1 MEVSDMA
8 PENAK
13 QSYAIKKNTKR
24 QAWEF
29 GAGSDMEQKMISSE
43 RIIRHPNGLYEVF
56 SKEATEGKGQMAHTG
71 DYFKVDE
78 EGFPSPCERDWFQKN
93 HEHLEADWY
102 LQKAK
107 PLKIW
112 RKGDGES
119 EEIKFLI
126 DNGAL
131 TINEEEARNVRQM
144 FDYAFANYSSQE
156 VVVGNQTILEK
167 KSKVI
172 GGKVEEVCICPS
184 RSSYVFGKRGE
195 KKNVTLEYE
204 FSGIKAP
211 FEKGEKVGRV
221 TIYEDNVAVDCVDL
235 LTAEGVEKANL
246 YDTLKK
252 ISNAWNL
259 K

>member
-112 RKGDGES
+112 RKGDDES

-131 TINEEEARNVRQM
+131 TINEENPARYFSAFLWGTMETAPSDAVIVFYSVNRDDNDKITSITFNFV
-144 FDYAFANYSSQE
+144 DYGYFKENYSF
-156 VVVGNQTILEK
+156 L
-167 KSKVI
+167 
-172 GGKVEEVCICPS
+172 C
-184 RSSYVFGKRGE
+184 
-195 KKNVTLEYE
+195 
-204 FSGIKAP
+204 
-211 FEKGEKVGRV
+211 
-221 TIYEDNVAVDCVDL
+221 
-235 LTAEGVEKANL
+235 
-246 YDTLKK
+246 
-252 ISNAWNL
+252 
-259 K
+259 